1 MVDVNKLKGKIYEAG
16 MTIPS
21 LARRMNIS
29 PFTLYRKL
37 ERNGEGLLVKDV
49 DKIISIVDISDDDIT
64 PIFFTQLVA

>member
-16 MTIPS
+16 MTIPG
-21 LARRMNIS
+21 LARRI
-29 PFTLYRKL
+29 YRKL